1 MVIII
6 IVITLLEQE
15 GVYLAVLKSVL
26 CKYQRILS
34 GVTNHLHDHEFLL
47 LTYVM
52 TSDELCSHHTHVPR
66 PTHTHCDHSVL
77 PPTATPLITVM
88 VIRSFYMSSV
98 SYGSVAGWF
107 TLCSV

>member
-1 MVIII
+1 MVIIIII

-15 GVYLAVLKSVL
+15 VVYLAVLKSVL

-66 PTHTHCDHSVL
+66 NTHTHT
-77 PPTATPLITVM
+77 PTQRP
-88 VIRSFYMSSV
+88 
-98 SYGSVAGWF
+98 
-107 TLCSV
+107 